1 MLRDVEMWKPTFL
14 SRRLKRRRD
23 GWCTWLVMTSDTSEM
38 TGRPGAFDETEAMA
52 RAEKET
58 RRSEQVEFRLHQVTE
73 TLETFRDHVRCT

>member
-23 GWCTWLVMTSDTSEM
+23 GWCTWLVMTSEM
-38 TGRPGAFDETEAMA
+38 TGRPGAFDGTEAMA

-58 RRSEQVEFRLHQVTE
+58 RRSEQVEFRLHQVNPSD
-73 TLETFRDHVRCT
+73 RDIGDIDHVRCT